1 MFWRWKGKTLVRT
14 VNINIGYNPYLTCF
28 FNYYTLFTNKS
39 SEFYIFR
46 WLSIIISI
54 IKVVTFFWK
63 ENIKKTFHSYIFN
76 VNTVTSVGYQMLPV
90 FVYNLFCSIYLT
102 PSLRKWIQTLYKHTC
117 IVYIHGSNAFVGI
130 LHPTKTP
137 LYLVLFK
144 YNCNCL
150 VLKQQRK
157 CLVAIGF

>member
-14 VNINIGYNPYLTCF
+14 VNINIDYNPYLTCF
-28 FNYYTLFTNKS
+28 FLNYYNTLFTNKS

-46 WLSIIISI
+46 WLSIRISI
-54 IKVVTFFWK
+54 IKVVTFFFG
-63 ENIKKTFHSYIFN
+63 KKISKRHSIVNSFN

-137 LYLVLFK
+137 LYLV
-144 YNCNCL
+144 
-150 VLKQQRK
+150 
-157 CLVAIGF
+157 

>member
-14 VNINIGYNPYLTCF
+14 VNINIDYNPYLTCF
-28 FNYYTLFTNKS
+28 FFYYYNTLFTNKS

-46 WLSIIISI
+46 WLSIRISI
-54 IKVVTFFWK
+54 IKVVTFFLG
-63 ENIKKTFHSYIFN
+63 KKISKRHSIVNIFN
-76 VNTVTSVGYQMLPV
+76 VNSVTSVGYQMLPV

-137 LYLVLFK
+137 LYLV
-144 YNCNCL
+144 
-150 VLKQQRK
+150 
-157 CLVAIGF
+157 

>member
-1 MFWRWKGKTLVRT
+1 MLF
-14 VNINIGYNPYLTCF
+14 YY
-28 FNYYTLFTNKS
+28 YYTLFTNKS

-46 WLSIIISI
+46 WLSIRISI
-54 IKVVTFFWK
+54 IKVVTFFFWK
-63 ENIKKTFHSYIFN
+63 KISKRHSIVNIFN

-90 FVYNLFCSIYLT
+90 FVYNLFCSIYSTL
-102 PSLRKWIQTLYKHTC
+102 SLRKWIQTLYKHNC

-130 LHPTKTP
+130 LQPTKAP

-150 VLKQQRK
+150 ALKQQQK
-157 CLVAIGF
+157 CWVSIDFLTS